1 MARRG
6 LLSLIVDERRGQRD
20 AETVGE
26 PLDTVALAQLAND
39 GMRAYLLTAEQLDR
53 WLVGGGLARRGD
65 DGRLRLTRE
74 AWSLAGR
81 AFG

>member
-1 MARRG
+1 VIVDARRA
-6 LLSLIVDERRGQRD
+6 RRQE
-20 AETVGE
+20 AETIGE
-26 PLDTVALAQLAND
+26 PLDTVVLACRAN
-39 GMRAYLLTAEQLDR
+39 GVETSATIRAATLDE
-53 WLVGGGLARRGD
+53 WFATSGLAEHGD